1 MVLPRRIPSDIH
13 SSIQLK
19 STSTHFFST
28 AWQWEVMWRWLSAL
42 ADLLP
47 WFHCF
52 YFAAQDTVPR
62 DAMTAWQ
69 LISAKRTTSLSS
81 PILSVT
87 IPLFDLPWHQ
97 HPTNSP
103 ESWYNSALSYPPK
116 SDGSCSATL
125 VSWRDLWIDLRSSW
139 TGRRGTAGRKGRPDK
154 VGGIPHLWELGSPS

>member
-1 MVLPRRIPSDIH
+1 MVLPRQIPSDIH

-19 STSTHFFST
+19 STSARFFSS

-42 ADLLP
+42 AALLP

-52 YFAAQDTVPR
+52 HFAAQDTVPR

-69 LISAKRTTSLSS
+69 LISAKRMTYLSS
-81 PILSVT
+81 SILSVT

-97 HPTNSP
+97 HPINSS

-139 TGRRGTAGRKGRPDK
+139 TGRRGQLEGKGDQTRWGDSP
-154 VGGIPHLWELGSPS
+154 PLGVR